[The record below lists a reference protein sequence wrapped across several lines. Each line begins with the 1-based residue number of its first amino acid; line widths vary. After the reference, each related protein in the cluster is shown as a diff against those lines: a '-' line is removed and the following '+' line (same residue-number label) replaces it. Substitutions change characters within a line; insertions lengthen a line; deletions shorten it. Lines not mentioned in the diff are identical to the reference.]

1 MSNIIPLHTDYL
13 RQAFEL
19 IENLNDTWLS
29 KKQQAIVEQALCCL
43 EKQIELNVRSK
54 HEETGIRN

>member
-1 MSNIIPLHTDYL
+1 MSNVIPLHTDYL

-19 IENLNDTWLS
+19 IEILNDTWLS

-43 EKQIELNVRSK
+43 EKKIELNVRNK
-54 HEETGIRN
+54 HEEAGIRN

>member
-1 MSNIIPLHTDYL
+1 MSNVIPLHTDYL

-19 IENLNDTWLS
+19 IESLNDTCLS

>member
-1 MSNIIPLHTDYL
+1 MSNVIPLHTDYL

-19 IENLNDTWLS
+19 IENLNDPWLS
-29 KKQQAIVEQALCCL
+29 KTQQAIVEQALCCL

>member
-1 MSNIIPLHTDYL
+1 MSNVIPLHTDYL

-19 IENLNDTWLS
+19 IEGLNDTWLS